1 MRGWASVELGGNVG
15 SEIVVRKMASGKSVA
30 DVTLAVNG
38 KDKSE
43 NPTWYK
49 IVFFGGAADT
59 IGTLVKKGDAIRVNG
74 RLRIE
79 EWVAKNGDKRT
90 TMVCDVNEFSLLGG
104 NSPPVAAEKLPDVE
118 VPF

>member
-43 NPTWYK
+43 NPT
-49 IVFFGGAADT
+49 
-59 IGTLVKKGDAIRVNG
+59 
-74 RLRIE
+74 
-79 EWVAKNGDKRT
+79 
-90 TMVCDVNEFSLLGG
+90 
-104 NSPPVAAEKLPDVE
+104 
-118 VPF
+118 